1 MLLNRPLSA
10 VKLDEG
16 IKWFFI
22 FKLRQTAKKWGWGE
36 NTPLHDREGRTGGT
50 KEWVDIQHYD
60 KLHLKLM
67 TFDLSSMTKTSKQ
80 GHVLCPSPQV
90 SSDTFSPCSRE
101 STEPPPPPVHWDR
114 SSLSV
119 PVTLFSALLCD
130 STDCSPFTPSLELIP
145 DRLRGSTVQ
154 VFTPINPL
162 FLQPNL
168 FYFFFFFLKC
178 LISQATVPTPIK
190 SVGEWIPVQQG
201 EGKYV
206 WHFVRHQLQ
215 WLPPGLYGALTLS
228 HSHIIAHPPPPYLP
242 SESWCFISLWKDFLI
257 HTAPSAATTTATFHE
272 SDHSMDF

>member
-1 MLLNRPLSA
+1 
-10 VKLDEG
+10 
-16 IKWFFI
+16 
-22 FKLRQTAKKWGWGE
+22 
-36 NTPLHDREGRTGGT
+36 
-50 KEWVDIQHYD
+50 
-60 KLHLKLM
+60 M
-67 TFDLSSMTKTSKQ
+67 TFDLSSVTKTSKQ

-101 STEPPPPPVHWDR
+101 STEPPPPPPSTGTGPHCPSQWRCSLLCSVTALTVLHSLLVLSSSLTAERQHR
-114 SSLSV
+114 SSVHTHKS
-119 PVTLFSALLCD
+119 SLLTAK
-130 STDCSPFTPSLELIP
+130 S
-145 DRLRGSTVQ
+145 
-154 VFTPINPL
+154 
-162 FLQPNL
+162 FL
-168 FYFFFFFLKC
+168 FFFLKR